1 MRFDRLLPLNFIK
14 NRLKNEINKYITNF
28 SPTTDYFINELSD
41 FDIYTFGGLVR
52 NLYLKRNVNDID
64 IRVVGNNVLSYK
76 KKIMSLIVKQ
86 KGLVLTS
93 RRVKESNMFIIR
105 CRYKDMQC
113 DFSLIKTLDS
123 YIEYTDFRVNTIFYD
138 LRRKIFLDKY
148 NGFRD
153 LQNRQLTTI
162 IDPEILIKKFPLYI
176 FRGLRLHLEA
186 GFTIYDDIT
195 SAIKKNNEKVRK
207 QLISSLKHPNSYST
221 QGLAIEINRGYKMN
235 RISYMTLIKNLC
247 IPQEIIFQYLNLYND
262 CLSKT

>member
-1 MRFDRLLPLNFIK
+1 M
-14 NRLKNEINKYITNF
+14 
-28 SPTTDYFINELSD
+28 
-41 FDIYTFGGLVR
+41 
-52 NLYLKRNVNDID
+52 NDID
-64 IRVVGNNVLSYK
+64 IRIVGKNVLSYK
-76 KKIMSLIVKQ
+76 KKILSLIVKQ
-86 KGLVLTS
+86 KGIVLTS

-176 FRGLRLHLEA
+176 FRALRLHLEA
-186 GFTIYDDIT
+186 GFTIYDEIT
-195 SAIKKNNEKVRK
+195 SVIKKNNTEVKK
-207 QLISSLKHPNSYST
+207 QLISSLNHPSSYST
-221 QGLAIEINRGYKMN
+221 QGLAIEINRGYRMN
-235 RISYMTLIKNLC
+235 PPQYITLIHDLGISQDLVNRYLDLYIHNL
-247 IPQEIIFQYLNLYND
+247 
-262 CLSKT
+262 S